1 MSRAFVREPDGDV
14 PPEPFPDIP
23 IPPPPNPVTRRGLA
37 LIEQAITNLE
47 SQLNGG
53 AGADPAE
60 FERLRRELRYWTA
73 RQASAQLTPPTETV
87 DAVGFG
93 SRVTVSWP
101 GRGHLEL
108 QIVGED
114 EADPSAGRI
123 GWRAPVAAALFGNG
137 PGDEVE
143 GSAGGRKLRLAILAV
158 DNQTDGKAPA

>member
-14 PPEPFPDIP
+14 PPEPFPEIP
-23 IPPPPNPVTRRGLA
+23 VPPPPNPVTRRGLA

-53 AGADPAE
+53 AGADSAE

-73 RQASAQLTPPTETV
+73 RQATAQLTHPPETL

-93 SRVTVSWP
+93 SRVTVGWP
-101 GRGHLEL
+101 GRGNLEL
-108 QIVGED
+108 QIVGHD

-143 GSAGGRKLRLAILAV
+143 VSVGGRNLRLAIVAV
-158 DNQTDGKAPA
+158 DNQTDGRAPT